1 MPLDTVGAYVAQAR
15 ELLQDT
21 ASVQRYATGSLK
33 DALGFALMEARRL
46 RSDLFIDGTVQS
58 VDSTTADVTAVV
70 IDPQYRMALIYY
82 MIGHMMLRDEEE
94 SMQQLARAYKAQFG
108 SQLVSIAV

>member
-15 ELLQDT
+15 EILQDT
-21 ASVQRYATGSLK
+21 TGVQRYATGSLK
-33 DALGFALMEARRL
+33 DALGFSLMEARRL
-46 RSDLFIDGTVQS
+46 RPDLFIDGTVQL
-58 VDSTTADVTAVV
+58 VDSVTSDSTAIV

-82 MIGHMMLRDEEE
+82 MVGHMMLRDEEE

>member
-1 MPLDTVGAYVAQAR
+1 MALDTVGAYVAQAR

-21 ASVQRYATGSLK
+21 ASVQRYATGSLR

-46 RSDLFIDGTVQS
+46 RPDLFTDGKVQA
-58 VDSTTADVTAVV
+58 VDSFTADATAVV
-70 IDPQYRMALIYY
+70 IDQQYRMALIYY

>member
-33 DALGFALMEARRL
+33 DALGFSLMEARRL
-46 RSDLFIDGTVQS
+46 RPDLFVDGEMQTIDSATSDATVVT
-58 VDSTTADVTAVV
+58 VDR
-70 IDPQYRMALIYY
+70 QYRMALIYY
-82 MIGHMMLRDEEE
+82 MVGHMMLRDEEE